1 MTQEEKQLL
10 LKDLCARLPY
20 GVQCSCTW
28 SHEVPN
34 GTTGCVQ
41 ELSTFLI
48 DEIEIMDNPEYDCQ
62 ICDVKPYLRPMSSMT
77 DKEED
82 ELYTAMDW
90 YGEIDEA
97 GNVYTK
103 GQEKVYRETFYEY
116 TDWLISHHFDFRGLI
131 PMGLAL
137 EAKEGMY
144 IKEESE
150 KGGKIP
156 IPKTVDEAISTL
168 EKILSDEDREYVLKN
183 GAISMHDS
191 LGRWI
196 RNEWGLWTNSKLK
209 NELKKKGFEH
219 PDDMSNYII
228 EEFIKYWNNK
238 I

>member
-116 TDWLISHHFDFRGLI
+116 TDWLISHHFDYRGLI
-131 PMGLAL
+131 EKGLAL
-137 EAKEGMY
+137 EASEEMY
-144 IKEESE
+144 R
-150 KGGKIP
+150 
-156 IPKTVDEAISTL
+156 L
-168 EKILSDEDREYVLKN
+168 
-183 GAISMHDS
+183 
-191 LGRWI
+191 
-196 RNEWGLWTNSKLK
+196 
-209 NELKKKGFEH
+209 
-219 PDDMSNYII
+219 
-228 EEFIKYWNNK
+228 
-238 I
+238 